1 VRQPYAAWQD
11 GHALIVAFPSS
22 SKIGVYLVR
31 AEKRADGRLVITHAC
46 PAARHQKKCWHV
58 EAMKELYFTWRF
70 WEDVQDVLLEHRPV
84 ILRPEWRQIPIPGT
98 EGAIIDEVAA
108 KKVKHVAKRAS

>member
-1 VRQPYAAWQD
+1 MRQPYAAWQD
-11 GHALIVAFPSS
+11 GHALVVAFPSAT
-22 SKIGVYLVR
+22 KIGMYLVR
-31 AEKRADGRLVITHAC
+31 AENTDGRLVITHAC
-46 PAARHQKKCWHV
+46 PAACHRKRCWHV

-98 EGAIIDEVAA
+98 EGAIIDEVVAR
-108 KKVKHVAKRAS
+108 VKHVAKCAS